1 MRIMLFT
8 SRGERV
14 MQPNFGSDF
23 LRSSNIGVLGVS
35 IAAVNR
41 LSPDG
46 DLGSIPSAY
55 PFNLCGSLLDNSRL

>member
-1 MRIMLFT
+1 
-8 SRGERV
+8 

-23 LRSSNIGVLGVS
+23 PRASNIGELVVS

-55 PFNLCGSLLDNSRL
+55 PINLCGSLLYNSRL